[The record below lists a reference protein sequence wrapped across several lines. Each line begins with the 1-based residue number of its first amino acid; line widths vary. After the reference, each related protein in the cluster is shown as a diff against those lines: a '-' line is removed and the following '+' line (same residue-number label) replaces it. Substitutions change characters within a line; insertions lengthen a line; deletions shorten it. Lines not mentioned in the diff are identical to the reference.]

1 METRVKICG
10 ITNLEDALCAA
21 EEGAS
26 LLGYIFYPPSK
37 RFVAPR
43 NVQAITRALRA
54 AHPEV
59 LHVGVFVD
67 DEPENVAW
75 TANLAGLD
83 FVQLHGRETPEYC
96 AELDLLGLRVIKAV
110 GIGAEGAILD
120 PAEYQVDYFLCDTH
134 DEELKGGTGRRFD
147 LSRIPAGI
155 APEKLFLAGGL
166 NADNIAAL
174 LDQVQPYAVDVSS
187 GVESGPGRKNHRAI
201 RNFLQAVKSSGKS
214 KDHTQKIQKTE
225 EPYVS

>member
-1 METRVKICG
+1 MQTRVKICG
-10 ITNLEDALCAA
+10 ITSLEDALYAA

-43 NVQAITRALRA
+43 NVQAITRAVRSQF
-54 AHPEV
+54 PQV

-75 TANLAGLD
+75 NANLAGLD
-83 FVQLHGRETPEYC
+83 YVQLHGRETPAYC
-96 AELDLLGLRVIKAV
+96 AELDLLGLRVIKAI
-110 GIGAEGAILD
+110 GIAADGAIID
-120 PAEYQVDYFLCDTH
+120 PADYHVDFFLCDTH
-134 DEELKGGTGRRFD
+134 DEKLKGGTGRRFD

-166 NADNIAAL
+166 NADNVAAL

-187 GVESGPGRKNHRAI
+187 GVESSPGRKNHRAI
-201 RNFLQAVKSSGKS
+201 RNFLQAVKSCNKAE
-214 KDHTQKIQKTE
+214 TQSHQIQKTE